1 MMVRGHTM
9 QIRRFIK
16 QAALFFIIYFA
27 LLSSLIFA
35 ATALKPSLQKEQPT
49 EIASAF
55 SKEIQI
61 QEEKEEKKAAE
72 NEGKWQPSK
81 TFIITAISIGSVLDV
96 IIAILCA
103 RHENKKNQESQ
114 SFNPNKWTSKKWF
127 GSMGIVEPKNG
138 KLTISWKNLI
148 LTILFLVL
156 LKFWLFEKLESI

>member
-1 MMVRGHTM
+1 M

-16 QAALFFIIYFA
+16 QAALFFIIYFV

-96 IIAILCA
+96 INAILWA

-114 SFNPNKWTSKKWF
+114 SFNPNKRTNKKWF
-127 GSMGIVEPKNG
+127 WYLVSMGIVVPKNG

-148 LTILFLVL
+148 LTILFLIL
-156 LKFWLFEKLESI
+156 LKFWLFENLESI